1 MKFRLIFTVISSVL
15 LVACAPKNE
24 AQFYSIQDA
33 LNSVQAKEVLDPSI
47 KLYFGKP
54 APGKVVKAGAK
65 TSQKTNALN
74 KTDAEACN
82 WVFLSAVKRM
92 QDGAKREGAKKVGN
106 IVSNYNNKEY
116 KSTTQFECHAG
127 RSVAGVALK
136 GDIVK

>member
-1 MKFRLIFTVISSVL
+1 MKFRLVFTAVSTML
-15 LVACAPKNE
+15 LAACAPKNE
-24 AQFYSIQDA
+24 AQFYPIQDA
-33 LNSVQAKEVLDPSI
+33 LNSLQAKEVLDPSI

-74 KTDAEACN
+74 KTDVEACN

-92 QDGAKREGAKKVGN
+92 QDGAKREGAKQVGN

-116 KSTTQFECHAG
+116 KSTTHFECHAG